1 MIKITQ
7 AAVAIAVA
15 GAPAVPNAASAS
27 VLLNT
32 GTPTGSGA
40 PLLLYS
46 AQSLAAEFSASAG
59 ATSIGS
65 LSAYLTKGTAQA
77 GDSFTFDIYKSLPT
91 TSNRSPQP
99 IFSTSANWEQNGWTT
114 ATVDWTL
121 PGTGDYWLVL
131 KNSSSGRS
139 SYQFD
144 APQLTSSS
152 AGPVPALAFEAAPTD
167 GFFAATTASFGVE
180 VISAPEPSSAV
191 LALVGA
197 VFLTRWRRRSKTCRA
212 S

>member
-7 AAVAIAVA
+7 AALVLAIAGVL
-15 GAPAVPNAASAS
+15 AVPTAASAS
-27 VLLNT
+27 ILVNT

-40 PLLLYS
+40 PLILSS
-46 AQSLAAEFSASAG
+46 AQSLAAEFSAPAG
-59 ATSIGS
+59 STTIASV
-65 LSAYLTKGTAQA
+65 SAYLTQGTAAA
-77 GDSFTFDIYKSLPT
+77 GDAFTFDIYQTLPT
-91 TSNRSPQP
+91 TSNRSPVP
-99 IFSTSANWEQNGWTT
+99 LFSASTNWEQNGWTT

-121 PGTGDYWLVL
+121 PGAGDYWLVL
-131 KNSSSGRS
+131 KNSSSGRN

-152 AGPVPALAFEAAPTD
+152 PGPVPALAFETAPTD
-167 GFFAATTASFGVE
+167 GFFTSTTDGFGVE
-180 VISAPEPSSAV
+180 VLSTPEPSSAA

-197 VFLTRWRRRSKTCRA
+197 AILARWRRRPEARRA

>member
-7 AAVAIAVA
+7 AAVLMAIV
-15 GAPAVPNAASAS
+15 GVLTVPTAASAS
-27 VLLNT
+27 VLVNT

-40 PLLLYS
+40 PLILSS
-46 AQSLAAEFSASAG
+46 AQSLAAEFSASA
-59 ATSIGS
+59 ANTTIES
-65 LSAYLTKGTAQA
+65 LSAYLTAGTAQA
-77 GDSFTFDIYKSLPT
+77 GDAFTFDIYQTLPT

-99 IFSTSANWEQNGWTT
+99 LFSLSTNWEQAGWTT

-131 KNSSSGRS
+131 KNTSSGRN

-152 AGPVPALAFEAAPTD
+152 AGPVPALAFETAPTD

-180 VISAPEPSSAV
+180 VFSTPEPASAV
-191 LALVGA
+191 LALVGTA
-197 VFLTRWRRRSKTCRA
+197 FLARWRRRITVRRVS
-212 S
+212 